1 MMLPG
6 ARYWN
11 TRLDV
16 VKNCLEARLGQN
28 SRHTYMSVVG
38 SHVTC
43 SIVTTRRSQS
53 LLFGTGWLYIITHTI
68 KFMRPEQRP
77 LLRPWSLQGL
87 KLCVFWHKVCS
98 WLCQVCSWLC
108 WRVLCEV
115 AKCLEIV
122 EKLNRFALLNF
133 KIFWGQCPQTSILE
147 RGYGAPPQTPL
158 PRHIVPLCV

>member
-87 KLCVFWHKVCS
+87 KLCFLTQSVQLTLSSVQLTLLESVMWSSKMSWNRGKNEQICTVKFQKFPDPTPSALRASLGAPPSSISVCS
-98 WLCQVCSWLC
+98 WHFQ
-108 WRVLCEV
+108 
-115 AKCLEIV
+115 
-122 EKLNRFALLNF
+122 
-133 KIFWGQCPQTSILE
+133 IF
-147 RGYGAPPQTPL
+147 
-158 PRHIVPLCV
+158 